1 MTLTSNSPHSY
12 FGLMLS
18 ASVSGYRV
26 CLDDIIKKPK
36 KEVKH
41 ILGDFLWTGFMR
53 KMINRALYFEQEV
66 AAGAVLTGSRLCAKV
81 FIYLLCHDKY

>member
-1 MTLTSNSPHSY
+1 
-12 FGLMLS
+12 MLS
-18 ASVSGYRV
+18 ARVSGYGV
-26 CLDDIIKKPK
+26 YLGDIIEKPK
-36 KEVKH
+36 KEIKH
-41 ILGDFLWTGFMR
+41 ILGDFLWTGFMW